1 MVLSRPEILR
11 YIREQ
16 KLRFDPWIDPAAVKQ
31 VSVDLRLGRKF
42 TRFKA
47 LPERRSYI
55 QMDRSIWRALDIW
68 EHLEAET
75 YLLSPG
81 GFVLAQTLETIR
93 IPNDL
98 VGFVEGRSSWARIGI
113 SIHINAPKIDPGF
126 EAPITLEM
134 ANFGTAP
141 VLLRSGVDQP
151 AQLMLMRI
159 HPPLT
164 DQEVYGSGTE
174 DLFQNQKDPIPYRN
188 NDNS

>member
-11 YIREQ
+11 YIQEE
-16 KLRFDPWIDPAAVKQ
+16 KLRFDPRIDLTDVKQ

-47 LPERRSYI
+47 LPERLSYI
-55 QMDRSIWRALDIW
+55 QMDKSIWQSLDIW
-68 EHLEAET
+68 EHLEQET
-75 YLLSPG
+75 YLLPPG
-81 GFVLAQTLETIR
+81 DFVLAQTLETIR

-113 SIHINAPKIDPGF
+113 AIHINAPKIDPGF

-134 ANFGTAP
+134 ANFGSAP
-141 VLLRSGVDQP
+141 VLLRSVVDQP
-151 AQLMLMRI
+151 AQLMLIRI

-164 DQEVYGSGTE
+164 DREIYGSGSE
-174 DLFQNQKDPIPYRN
+174 DSFQNQKDPIPYRK
-188 NDNS
+188 